1 MRFRAVGVLVLVTV
15 VLAVSAAQAHP
26 PDNPYDDTVFA
37 RISGPGGPRID
48 LEVVAEGLVSP
59 VKAVTA
65 PGDAGG
71 LYVVDQPGKL
81 WRVDLVTGLKTLVL
95 DVSGRL
101 VPLGVCGP
109 GTFDE
114 RGFLGLAFHPNYG
127 LNGKLYTY
135 TSEPVVG
142 MPTFPSTVPPGVA
155 PDHQNVLAEWTA
167 RGGVADP
174 ASRRELLRVDW
185 PQFNHDG
192 GDLAFGPDRMLYV
205 SMGDGGSADDADG
218 QLFTTAPPNYP
229 PCGEAPT
236 VGHQGDGNAQKLNT
250 PHGKV
255 LRIDVDGRTSANR
268 QYGIPSDNP
277 FVGTA
282 GALGE
287 VYALGFRNPY
297 RFSFDTETGLL
308 FLGDVGQND
317 LEEVDVVTR
326 GGNYGWNFRE
336 GSLFFHIN
344 GNDPGF
350 ASRKADPTRPIPS
363 GLSDPLA
370 QYDTHHEGHSVIGGF
385 VYHGTRFPQL
395 EDRYVFGEY
404 SRLFLFPFGPDDHGR
419 LLSLSPVPNLA
430 AANHRRVHELRGF
443 PQAIAELGLTAPPHG
458 PEAFPP
464 TMSVL
469 GMGQDTSGE
478 VYVTGNKTGRPF
490 GTDGVV
496 LRIVPAN

>member
-1 MRFRAVGVLVLVTV
+1 VTV
-15 VLAVSAAQAHP
+15 VLAASAAQAHP
-26 PDNPYDDTVFA
+26 PDDPYDDTVFA

-48 LEVVAEGLVSP
+48 LEVAAKDLTSP

-65 PGDAGG
+65 PGDASG

-81 WRVDLVTGLKTLVL
+81 WRVDLVTGTKALVL

-114 RGFLGLAFHPNYG
+114 RGFLGVAFHPNYG
-127 LNGKLYTY
+127 SNGKLYTY
-135 TSEPVVG
+135 TSEPAVG
-142 MPTFPSTVPPGVA
+142 MRTFPSTVPPGTA
-155 PDHQNVLAEWTA
+155 PDHQNVLAEWTV

-250 PHGKV
+250 PLGKV
-255 LRIDVDGRTSANR
+255 LRIDVDGRTSANG

-297 RFSFDTETGLL
+297 RFSFDTETGML
-308 FLGDVGQND
+308 FVGDVGQND

-336 GSLFFHIN
+336 GSFFFHIN
-344 GNDPGF
+344 GNDP
-350 ASRKADPTRPIPS
+350 ASPAARPTPPGRSRRGCWTRWPSTTPTTRATRSSAASSTTEPGSRSWRTATCSASTRGCSSSRRPSPSWVSPPRPMVQRHSHPRCRCWGWAKTPAVRCTSPATRP
-363 GLSDPLA
+363 A
-370 QYDTHHEGHSVIGGF
+370 AHSA
-385 VYHGTRFPQL
+385 P
-395 EDRYVFGEY
+395 
-404 SRLFLFPFGPDDHGR
+404 
-419 LLSLSPVPNLA
+419 
-430 AANHRRVHELRGF
+430 
-443 PQAIAELGLTAPPHG
+443 TAS
-458 PEAFPP
+458 F
-464 TMSVL
+464 
-469 GMGQDTSGE
+469 
-478 VYVTGNKTGRPF
+478 
-490 GTDGVV
+490 
-496 LRIVPAN
+496 